1 MNFLKRSLSRIG
13 MSVVTVAAFAVGL
26 TINMPAIMGV
36 TPQLC
41 ALNPAAALKL
51 DKIMRDGMRA
61 LKRRLSPVLGL
72 STVFRDQVLTET
84 DTIRVP
90 FYSLETLASKDFD
103 GSYDFSNAD
112 GGNSS
117 KNVTVNKRKYQP
129 LEFTSKE
136 LRRNSVLDLTTILNL
151 KVEKL
156 ADDILNDI
164 FSIVTLAKFGAPIF
178 KGDAS
183 GFDRTDLSGI
193 RSKLTKAYN
202 WPTAGRALIL
212 DSDYEGA
219 LVTDQLNV
227 NTTGSDAAL
236 RQGSVGRLLNFD
248 IFDHP
253 NMPTNGEHLTGC
265 AILPYAIL
273 CAFAPIEPADEI
285 PTIYRAY
292 TDPDSKL
299 TLEYRAWGD
308 PDSDSAKRTIEVNYG
323 YEAGDDAQLKRFVD
337 NSSAEVAV

>member
-1 MNFLKRSLSRIG
+1 MA
-13 MSVVTVAAFAVGL
+13 VVTVIVAVAAFAVGL
-26 TINMPAIMGV
+26 TINMPVLMGV

-41 ALNPAAALKL
+41 ALNPGAALKL

-61 LKRRLSPVLGL
+61 LKKRLSPVMAL

-90 FYSLETLASKDFD
+90 YYSLETLTSKDFD

-117 KNVTVNKRKYQP
+117 KSVTVNQRKYQP

-136 LRRNSVLDLTTILNL
+136 LARNSVLDLNKILML
-151 KVEKL
+151 KIEKL
-156 ADDILNDI
+156 ADDVLNDI
-164 FSIVTLAKFGAPIF
+164 FSIVTLANFGGPIF

-193 RSKLTKAYN
+193 RTKLTTGYN
-202 WPTAGRALIL
+202 WPSAGRSLIL

-227 NTTGSDAAL
+227 NTTGTDAAL
-236 RQGSVGRLLNFD
+236 RNGAVGRLLNFD

-253 NMPTNGEHLTGC
+253 NMPANSEHLVGC

-273 CAFAPIEPADEI
+273 CAFAPIAPADEI

-292 TDPDSKL
+292 TDPESQL

-323 YEAGDDAQLKRFVD
+323 YAKGDGAQLKRFVD
-337 NSSAEVAV
+337 ASSSESVV